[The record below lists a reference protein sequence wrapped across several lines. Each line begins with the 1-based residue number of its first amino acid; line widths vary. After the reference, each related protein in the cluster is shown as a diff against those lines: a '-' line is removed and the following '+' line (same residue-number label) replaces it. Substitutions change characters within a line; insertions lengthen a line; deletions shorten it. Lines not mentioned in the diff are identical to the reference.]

1 MVLPLVGALIPSA
14 IAIAAS
20 DAHWWIV
27 VFPIVVFPTL
37 LILFHSLTITV
48 TASEVT
54 AAFGIGV
61 IRKTV
66 LLEDVEEVSATKSRW
81 FHGWG
86 IRKVKRG
93 WLFNVSG
100 FNVVSMTLKNGR
112 IVQFGTDEPEELLV
126 AIQTALSESE

>member
-20 DAHWWIV
+20 DAPWWIV